1 MAASPLNIGDIPV
14 VPLPAQQRLQGGGEL
29 FSYQGQPYWL
39 DSSGKLWA
47 LTATGVSAVAWATG
61 GGDARYLQLTG
72 GTMSGAIAMG
82 SNKITGLTNGSV
94 ASDAAAFGQVP
105 VIGGT
110 NFGPVIIG
118 AGSLSA
124 AQTANLLIL
133 QTVNIPLAKT
143 ITGLVIANGATAT
156 GNVLVSLYSSDGTTL
171 LGSSA
176 STGQTGTSSTQ
187 DVAFSSTYAAAAGTY
202 ITGVMYSSSS
212 ATAPLVYTASPSS
225 TAAQG
230 GFSLPSTVTP
240 PAAGATAALAVAGTY

>member
-1 MAASPLNIGDIPV
+1 MAASPLNLGDIPV
-14 VPLPAQQRLQGGGEL
+14 VPLPAQQHIQGGGQL
-29 FSYQGQPYWL
+29 FSYRGQPYWL
-39 DSSGKLWA
+39 DSSGQLWG
-47 LTATGVSAVAWATG
+47 LTSTGVTAVAWAQGTG
-61 GGDARYLQLTG
+61 AGEYLPLAG
-72 GTMSGAIAMG
+72 GTMTGAIAMG
-82 SNKITGLTNGSV
+82 SHKITGLTNG
-94 ASDAAAFGQVP
+94 ASAADAAAFGQVP

-118 AGSLSA
+118 TGSLSA

-171 LGSSA
+171 LGSSV
-176 STGQTGTSSTQ
+176 STAQTGTSTTQ
-187 DVAFSSTYAAAAGTY
+187 DVAFQATYAAAAGTY

-212 ATAPLVYTASPSS
+212 ATAPLSYTASPAS

-230 GFSLPSTVTP
+230 GFTLPSTVTP

>member
-1 MAASPLNIGDIPV
+1 MAASPLNLGDIPV
-14 VPLPAQQRLQGGGEL
+14 VPLPAQQHLSSGGQL
-29 FSYQGQPYWL
+29 FSYKGQPYWL
-39 DSSGKLWA
+39 DSSGQLWA
-47 LTATGVSAVAWATG
+47 LTSTGVSAVAWAQG
-61 GGDARYLQLTG
+61 AGAGEYLPLAG
-72 GTMSGAIAMG
+72 GTMTGAIAMG
-82 SNKITGLTNGSV
+82 SHKITGLTNGSA

-118 AGSLSA
+118 TGSLSA

-133 QTVNIPLAKT
+133 QVVNIPVANT

-156 GNVLVSLYSSDGTTL
+156 GNVLVALYSSDGTTL

-187 DVAFSSTYAAAAGTY
+187 DVAFQATYAAAGGTY

-212 ATAPLVYTASPSS
+212 ATAPLVYTASPAS